1 MAVLGGSGRVGSGWF
16 GLCGRVMELL
26 GIYAN
31 TTILKEY
38 DYLYA
43 VRYIKLGNG
52 VF

>member
-31 TTILKEY
+31 TTIIKGIRQFICS
-38 DYLYA
+38 
-43 VRYIKLGNG
+43 RYIKLGNG
-52 VF
+52 YF